1 MSNESNINNEVI
13 LHGKISATVQI
24 INGSQEAPLVPV
36 TLTFPATVNLIG
48 VYLPPSSNE
57 EPLVLVS
64 GTVLRVPANSMFV
77 VYATCT
83 GGSSMKPTYVSGS
96 ANGDLTL
103 QKIYNANST
112 GTSVK
117 GIAIFVSKTGT
128 EGGEIY
134 FTRSVSGGAVM

>member
-77 VYATCT
+77 VYATGT

-117 GIAIFVSKTGT
+117 GIAIFTIKTGT

-134 FTRSVSGGAVM
+134 LTRSVSGGAVM

>member
-24 INGSQEAPLVPV
+24 INGAQETPLVPV
-36 TLTFPATVNLIG
+36 TLNFPATVNLNS
-48 VYLPPSSNE
+48 VYLPPGSE
-57 EPLVLVS
+57 EGLLVLVS
-64 GTVLRVPANSMFV
+64 GAVHRVPANSMLV

-83 GGSSMKPTYVSGS
+83 GGTMQRPTYVSGS

-103 QKIYNANST
+103 EKIYNAYST

-117 GIAIFVSKTGT
+117 GIAIFVIKTGT
-128 EGGEIY
+128 EGGEI
-134 FTRSVSGGAVM
+134 FLTRSVSGGAIM

>member
-1 MSNESNINNEVI
+1 MNSESNISNEVI

-24 INGSQEAPLVPV
+24 IHGAQETPLVPV
-36 TLTFPATVNLIG
+36 TLTFPMTVNLIG
-48 VYLPPSSNE
+48 IYLPSGGDD
-57 EPLVLVS
+57 PLALVS
-64 GTVLRVPANSMFV
+64 GTVLHVPANSMFV

-83 GGSSMKPTYVSGS
+83 GGTSLKPTYVSAS

-117 GIAIFVSKTGT
+117 GIAIFVIKTGT
-128 EGGEIY
+128 EGGEI
-134 FTRSVSGGAVM
+134 FLTRSVSGGAIM